1 MKIDTLILG
10 AYETN
15 CYVLRS
21 GSDAHDCLIIDTGL
35 APGPLLDFLRTRKLN
50 PLAVIFTHGHADH
63 IAGAEPLRK
72 NYPAI
77 KLAIHKLD
85 AEMLT
90 CGQSNLSFLAGPRR
104 RTSIAPADVIVDA
117 EGPIEFVRLT
127 FQILHTPGHTPG
139 GISLYSQAEGAVFT
153 GDALFAGSI
162 GRTDFAY
169 GNGEQLIN
177 SVKRKLLTLPDDTV
191 VYPGHGPTTT
201 IANEKATN
209 PFFSRTN

>member
-21 GSDAHDCLIIDTGL
+21 GSEAHDCLIIDTGL
-35 APGPLLDFLRTRKLN
+35 EAGPLLDFLRTHKLN

-72 NYPAI
+72 KYPAI

-90 CGQSNLSFLAGPRR
+90 CGQSNLSFLA
-104 RTSIAPADVIVDA
+104 PADIIIDA

-209 PFFSRTN
+209 PFFSRTD